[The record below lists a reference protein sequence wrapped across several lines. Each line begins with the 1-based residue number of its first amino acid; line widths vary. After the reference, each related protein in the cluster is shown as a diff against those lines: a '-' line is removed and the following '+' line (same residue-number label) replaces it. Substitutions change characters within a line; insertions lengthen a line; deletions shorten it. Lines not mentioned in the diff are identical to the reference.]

1 MADVADGIRPSGLT
15 GWLARHRAQLAG
27 YASLLSGSA
36 GRLVFSLVYFLVL
49 ANTLPVAQFGVFA
62 AASAAGVV
70 LSRIFGFG
78 FTSPLY
84 RTATVKPQLVGV
96 YLAGFWLMAAL
107 SLPLVAFAAWG
118 AHRAFFAEDIALAAF
133 GLIIAAEVLLWRN
146 AEVFIIITNGLG
158 RFMRAALMT
167 ILGTALRMAAA
178 LGFAWTAGVHDVA
191 SWAGWYAAANA
202 AALVL
207 TAAVCWP
214 DSRLRLA
221 PKLYLRRM
229 RDALSVAGGEIVLYA
244 QMELDKVLMLAIA
257 GGQAAGIY
265 AIVMRLVDLT
275 AIPVRAFNTLLVQ
288 AMMRDPAALA
298 SPARKA
304 LTEAGIAAI
313 STLGMA
319 LLALALWWKPDLLG
333 KSVAVAAPVA
343 AFALALPALRNLTE
357 YHSELL
363 YARGQTVTRA
373 VLLIAMGVIKI
384 AGMVLLLSEATAPQT
399 TILIMT
405 GVLAVIYLVSSM
417 ATYSLMRRRAERF

>member
-1 MADVADGIRPSGLT
+1 
-15 GWLARHRAQLAG
+15 
-27 YASLLSGSA
+27 
-36 GRLVFSLVYFLVL
+36 
-49 ANTLPVAQFGVFA
+49 
-62 AASAAGVV
+62 
-70 LSRIFGFG
+70 
-78 FTSPLY
+78 
-84 RTATVKPQLVGV
+84 
-96 YLAGFWLMAAL
+96 
-107 SLPLVAFAAWG
+107 
-118 AHRAFFAEDIALAAF
+118 
-133 GLIIAAEVLLWRN
+133 
-146 AEVFIIITNGLG
+146 
-158 RFMRAALMT
+158 
-167 ILGTALRMAAA
+167 MAAA